1 MSRDQIADLK
11 DDLSGQIKEL
21 GLVKADV
28 YDKHA
33 KQAANMGT
41 TVFDLLL
48 KDGAINVEQML
59 TGFSKKYNIP
69 FDTKPEPIVPEIDKF
84 PVSFC
89 LKNAVVPLKDNGKS
103 MEMGMCH
110 PSALNSL
117 KNLGLMLGKKIDA
130 KFIPPEVIF
139 ESILQKH
146 IHTTSDMEKSKLL
159 KQENIVKSKK
169 TVSQSNKTVELK
181 MENVVS
187 GKKPAAPALD
197 ISKLKKDS
205 EKKKEK
211 EEQNIPMSVL
221 DVPKKEEAKAPEVNI
236 EELKKSSAKIDDRK
250 KATEKSKEQP
260 SSASSAP
267 KLDLAGAL
275 AKAKT
280 EESSDVATPA
290 KAEPKKTA
298 PTPEVIDDDEVAGE
312 VTGDVVNV
320 VDEILSEAVS
330 SGVSD
335 IHIEIF
341 KETAQIRFRGNGSL
355 LAQNKYKK
363 FISTSYPAVV
373 ARIKILANLDIAER
387 RLPQD
392 GKISYVAKDGTEVDF
407 RISVLPTNLGER
419 IVIRI
424 LNSSS
429 LAVTLSAI
437 GFTEKQEE
445 EFLQSISMPQGMILV
460 TGPTGSGK
468 STTLY
473 GAMNQLNTPDVN
485 ILTAEDPVEY
495 TMSGISQVQVRE
507 DIGLTFASAL
517 RSFLRQDPEIILVG
531 EIRDAETA
539 DIASKAALT
548 GHLVLSTLH
557 TNSAIGAISRLVNMG
572 LPPYLVSSALS
583 LVVAQR
589 LIRKNCEKC
598 SEEVDKT
605 TKEIKK
611 FMGEYNIPADAK
623 LMKGKGC
630 KACNNT
636 GYSGRRGVHE
646 VLVVTAE
653 LEAAI
658 SSGQNESAILKLAEE
673 QGFKTISESGQR
685 FLMDGSVSVEEY
697 LRVIPKDE

>member
-1 MSRDQIADLK
+1 
-11 DDLSGQIKEL
+11 
-21 GLVKADV
+21 
-28 YDKHA
+28 
-33 KQAANMGT
+33 
-41 TVFDLLL
+41 
-48 KDGAINVEQML
+48 
-59 TGFSKKYNIP
+59 
-69 FDTKPEPIVPEIDKF
+69 
-84 PVSFC
+84 
-89 LKNAVVPLKDNGKS
+89 
-103 MEMGMCH
+103 
-110 PSALNSL
+110 
-117 KNLGLMLGKKIDA
+117 
-130 KFIPPEVIF
+130 
-139 ESILQKH
+139 
-146 IHTTSDMEKSKLL
+146 
-159 KQENIVKSKK
+159 
-169 TVSQSNKTVELK
+169 
-181 MENVVS
+181 
-187 GKKPAAPALD
+187 
-197 ISKLKKDS
+197 
-205 EKKKEK
+205 
-211 EEQNIPMSVL
+211 MSVL
-221 DVPKKEEAKAPEVNI
+221 DVPKKEESKAPEVDI
-236 EELKKSSAKIDDRK
+236 EELKKSAAKIDERSK
-250 KATEKSKEQP
+250 PKEKPKSN
-260 SSASSAP
+260 SGAP
-267 KLDLAGAL
+267 KLDLAGVL
-275 AKAKT
+275 AKAKPDESPVT
-280 EESSDVATPA
+280 ESKKSTDT
-290 KAEPKKTA
+290 PKKTA
-298 PTPEVIDDDEVAGE
+298 TAPQVDIEEDVAGE

-335 IHIEIF
+335 VHIEIF

-355 LAQNKYKK
+355 LAQAKYRK
-363 FISTSYPAVV
+363 FISSSYPAVV

-437 GFTEKQEE
+437 GFTENQEE
-445 EFLQSISMPQGMILV
+445 EFLKAISMPQGMILV

-473 GAMNQLNTPDVN
+473 GAMNQLNEPDVN

-598 SEEVDKT
+598 SVEVDKT

-658 SSGQNESAILKLAEE
+658 SSGHNEAAILKIAEE
-673 QGFKTISESGQR
+673 QGFKTISDSGQR
-685 FLMDGSVSVEEY
+685 FLMDGSISVEEY

>member
-69 FDTKPEPIVPEIDKF
+69 FDIKPEPIVPEIDKF

-159 KQENIVKSKK
+159 KQENIAKSKK

-250 KATEKSKEQP
+250 KAAEKPKEQP
-260 SSASSAP
+260 SSSSSAP

-280 EESSDVATPA
+280 EESSDVATPT
-290 KAEPKKTA
+290 KQESKKTA
-298 PTPEVIDDDEVAGE
+298 PTPEVTDDDDAAGE

-605 TKEIKK
+605 TKEIEK
-611 FMGEYNIPADAK
+611 FMGEYTISEDAK

-636 GYSGRRGVHE
+636 GYAGRRGVHE

-685 FLMDGSVSVEEY
+685 FLMDGTVSVEEY